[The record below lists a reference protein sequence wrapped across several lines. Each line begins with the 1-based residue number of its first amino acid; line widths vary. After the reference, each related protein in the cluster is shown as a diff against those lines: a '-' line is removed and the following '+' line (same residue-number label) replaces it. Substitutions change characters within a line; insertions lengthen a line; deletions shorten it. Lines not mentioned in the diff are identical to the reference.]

1 MTVEQW
7 LILVVIVT
15 PLLILARDAY
25 GRRHRPEQVLLA
37 LGVLVAV
44 LINLAVSLRLSG

>member
-1 MTVEQW
+1 MAAAQW
-7 LILVVIVT
+7 LILAIIAT

-25 GRRHRPEQVLLA
+25 NRRHRPKEVLLA

-44 LINLAVSLRLSG
+44 LINLAVSLRLRG

>member
-1 MTVEQW
+1 MAVEQW
-7 LILVVIVT
+7 LILVVIAT

-25 GRRHRPEQVLLA
+25 NRRHRAREVLLA